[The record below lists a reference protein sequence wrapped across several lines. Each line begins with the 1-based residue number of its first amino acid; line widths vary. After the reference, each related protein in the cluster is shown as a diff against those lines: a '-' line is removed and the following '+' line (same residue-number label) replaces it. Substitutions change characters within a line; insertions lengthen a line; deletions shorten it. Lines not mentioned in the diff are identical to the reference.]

1 MREHLPEGRLD
12 WCVSAGLGL
21 NEAEGRLVAA
31 YVRAH
36 ENLDIDS
43 LGALLREDLRFA
55 MPPQPGVWV
64 GRDETIKGLGGRRLR
79 PGRLRR
85 VEVPNHCGQRA
96 AGCGDVP
103 ATSGASRYEAF
114 SGRAARRGRPDRR
127 DRNLRQRGVRL
138 VQAAEATP
146 GRLTF
151 RPEGAAAGV
160 YRHIAG

>member
-12 WCVSAGLGL
+12 WRVRAGLGL

-85 VEVPNHCGQRA
+85 VEVPNHCGQGQPGVAMYPRRPA
-96 AGCGDVP
+96 LRGMRPSLDVLRVEDGLIAEIVTFDSEVFDWFRLPRQLQAG
-103 ATSGASRYEAF
+103 
-114 SGRAARRGRPDRR
+114 
-127 DRNLRQRGVRL
+127 
-138 VQAAEATP
+138 
-146 GRLTF
+146 
-151 RPEGAAAGV
+151 
-160 YRHIAG
+160 